1 MNFNSIGYALFLPI
15 VFLIYWYCLRSN
27 LKRQNLFLLAVSYA
41 YYAFWD
47 WRCLFLLVT
56 ITLSTYSTALA
67 AIRCKKGDYRYLW
80 TVINVVVCLGV
91 LAFFKYFNFFGD
103 GLSRLF
109 GIFGIALDWVT
120 IDILLPIGIS
130 FYTFQSLSYSIDV
143 YKNKIKPTTDIVGFA
158 TYVAFFPQ
166 LAIGPIER
174 STQLLPQ
181 ILSPRRWDY
190 FSAVLGLRQI
200 LWGVLK
206 KVAVADVCGI
216 YVDRVFA
223 ASDYYSGSTIL
234 LAGVMFSFQIY
245 ADFSGYSDIARGTA
259 KLFGVNLM
267 ENFHYPYFATSITSF
282 WRRWHIS
289 LMTWMRDYVYI
300 PLGGSRCGKFRAT
313 VNVGFVFILSG
324 LWHGAQWNY
333 VLWGVYWAIVMA
345 FYRFSKTDHHKE
357 ITTVTLCDIPKM
369 FVVFFV
375 VLWSMIVLRS
385 GSLSALRVVISKI
398 FSISFLEAPTGL
410 TPLVPIIS
418 MLIMEWLGRRDPFP
432 LKTISKSAVI
442 RWGVY
447 WLSLIII
454 LWTTEI
460 ESNGFIYFKF

>member
-1 MNFNSIGYALFLPI
+1 MSFNSIGYALFLPI
-15 VFLIYWYCLRSN
+15 VFLIYWYCLGSN
-27 LKRQNLFLLAVSYA
+27 LKRQNLFLLVVSYV

-47 WRCLFLLVT
+47 WKCLFLLIA

-67 AIRCKKGDYRYLW
+67 AVRLKDGNYRYLW
-80 TVINVVVCLGV
+80 TAVNVVVCLSV
-91 LAFFKYFNFFGD
+91 LAVFKYFNFFGE

-109 GIFGIALDWVT
+109 GIFGITLDWVT

-143 YKNKIKPTTDIVGFA
+143 YKRKIEPTSDVVGFA

-190 FSAVLGLRQI
+190 YSAVLGMRQI
-200 LWGVLK
+200 LWGLLK
-206 KVAVADVCGI
+206 KVAVADVCGV
-216 YVDRVFA
+216 YVDRVFTA
-223 ASDYYSGSTIL
+223 PDYYSGSTLL
-234 LAGVMFSFQIY
+234 LASVMFSFQIY

-267 ENFHYPYFATSITSF
+267 ENFHYPYFATSIASY

-289 LMTWMRDYVYI
+289 LMTWLRDYVYI
-300 PLGGSRCGKFRAT
+300 PLGGSRRGKLRTIA
-313 VNVGFVFILSG
+313 NVGVVFILSG
-324 LWHGAQWNY
+324 LWHGQWNY
-333 VLWGVYWAIVMA
+333 LLWGVYWAVVM
-345 FYRFSKTDHHKE
+345 
-357 ITTVTLCDIPKM
+357 TLCQIFKVGLSKENRIVQLYDLPKILAV
-369 FVVFFV
+369 FSVVI
-375 VLWSMIVLRS
+375 LSRIVLKCES
-385 GSLSALRVVISKI
+385 WAVFKLVIDKI
-398 FSISFLEAPTGL
+398 FSMSVFEIPTGR
-410 TPLVPIIS
+410 TPLIPIIF
-418 MLIMEWLGRRDPFP
+418 MLIIEWCGRKNPFP
-432 LKTISKSAVI
+432 LKNISKSVVI

-447 WLSLIII
+447 WLFLIII
-454 LWTTEI
+454 LLATEY